1 MVTSFCG
8 TRKKQTVEASSQ
20 VSFKKGPRL
29 GNGLALWRTPRSRL
43 SGALW
48 KRQSLIVAL
57 GCAILSGCSQLQP
70 IQLPS
75 ETARAPDDQSV
86 LAVVD
91 TVSRRDWQH
100 VLNTGDDALS
110 WRLRT
115 IDSASSTIDLQTFL
129 WLDDPVGD
137 LLHDQLL
144 AAADRGV
151 KIRILI
157 DDSFLAGQDQ
167 AILRFTAHPNVSYRI
182 YNPYQRRSSNA
193 AARALLNL
201 GEFSRLDHRMHNK
214 IMVADG
220 QVAIVGGRNLADQ
233 YFGHDLEANFR
244 DMELLIGGPVI
255 SALEKSFDSY
265 WNDDWSFPI
274 EEVAHLRAREV
285 ERTEIAKNAADLSRK
300 YPSEPVGEQAR
311 LWNELVGNSYRARV
325 RVVAD
330 APPSTR
336 PESEND
342 RPDQVARDLK
352 RLIQGAR
359 SDVLIVSAYLIPT
372 PAVAE
377 VLREAEERG
386 VQVRL
391 LTNSINSNNH
401 LPAYAVYRNHLEELL
416 ALGADVYEMRVDAQ
430 SRDKYMVPPTNG
442 KDLGLHAK
450 YMIVDGAQVFV
461 GSANFDPRSL
471 RINTEVGLILDN
483 RKLAQRLLLDTETD
497 LAEPNAWRVLL
508 DEQGLVW
515 TSQNEIRRTP
525 PARSSFQQ
533 VEAWFFAHLPIEAEM

>member
-1 MVTSFCG
+1 M
-8 TRKKQTVEASSQ
+8 
-20 VSFKKGPRL
+20 
-29 GNGLALWRTPRSRL
+29 
-43 SGALW
+43 
-48 KRQSLIVAL
+48 
-57 GCAILSGCSQLQP
+57 
-70 IQLPS
+70 
-75 ETARAPDDQSV
+75 
-86 LAVVD
+86 
-91 TVSRRDWQH
+91 SRRDWQH
-100 VLNTGDDALS
+100 VLNTGDQALT

-129 WLDDPVGD
+129 WLDDPVGH
-137 LLHDQLL
+137 LLHDRIL

-167 AILRFTAHPNVSYRI
+167 ANLRFAAHPNVSYRI
-182 YNPYQRRSSNA
+182 YNPYQRRSSGT

-244 DMELLIGGPVI
+244 DMELLVGGPVI
-255 SALEKSFDSY
+255 SDLEKSFDSY

-285 ERTEIAKNAADLSRK
+285 ERTAIAKSAAVLSRK

-311 LWNELVGNSYRARV
+311 LWSELVDTSYRARV
-325 RVVAD
+325 RVIAD
-330 APPSTR
+330 APPSSR
-336 PESEND
+336 PESNSD
-342 RPDQVARDLK
+342 RPDLVARNLK
-352 RLIQGAR
+352 QLIQGAR

-372 PAVAE
+372 PAVTE
-377 VLREAEERG
+377 VLRQAEQRG
-386 VQVRL
+386 VEVRL

-416 ALGADVYEMRVDAQ
+416 ALGAEVYEMRVDAQ
-430 SRDKYMVPPTNG
+430 SRDKYLVPPTDG

-450 YMIVDGAQVFV
+450 YMIVDGVRVFV

-471 RINTEVGLILDN
+471 RINTEVGLVLEN
-483 RKLAQRLLLDTETD
+483 RELAQRLLLESQTD
-497 LAEPNAWRVLL
+497 LEEQNAWRVDL
-508 DEQGLVW
+508 DEQGLIW
-515 TSQNEIRRTP
+515 SSQSQNRRTP
-525 PARSSFQQ
+525 PARSSFQR